1 MAGDNDDFFGAAP
14 RKALS
19 VHEIG
24 QNLDGLSVHELD
36 ERIAALRAE
45 VTRLEE
51 ARETKQASLRA
62 AAAFFK
68 P

>member
-1 MAGDNDDFFGAAP
+1 MASDNDEFFGAAP
-14 RKALS
+14 RKAPL
-19 VHEIG
+19 HEVG

-51 ARETKQASLRA
+51 ARETKQASLHA